1 MILETERLT
10 LKPLSPEDAEPALD
24 LLTNPIIAKT
34 YMLPDFAQRQD
45 ALPLFN
51 RLMGLS
57 QGNDRYIR
65 GIYLG
70 GYLIG
75 YLNEVE
81 VVDGAMEVGYLI
93 HPDYHGHGYMPE
105 ALKAV
110 IQDLFRL
117 GFEEVIAGAFEGNH
131 ASERVMIKVG
141 MQKIQRSD
149 TVDYRGKTWP
159 CFYYSMKK
167 QV

>member
-1 MILETERLT
+1 MIT
-10 LKPLSPEDAEPALD
+10 LKQFSPDDKDRMLEI
-24 LLTNPIIAKT
+24 LTDPQIKQT

-57 QGNDRYIR
+57 QGTDRYIR
-65 GIYLG
+65 GIYLK

-81 VVDGAMEVGYLI
+81 VVDGAIEVGYLI

-117 GFEEVIAGAFEGNH
+117 GYNEVIAGAFEGNT
-131 ASERVMIKVG
+131 ASERVMIKAG
-141 MQKIQRSD
+141 MQKIHRAD
-149 TVDYRGKTWP
+149 TVDYRGETYR
-159 CFYYSMKK
+159 CFYYSTKK

>member
-1 MILETERLT
+1 MTIKTERLV
-10 LKPLSPEDAEPALD
+10 LKPLSADDAEPALD
-24 LLTNPIIAKT
+24 LLTSKIIAKT
-34 YMLPDFAQRQD
+34 YMLPDFACRED

-51 RLMGLS
+51 RLLGFS

-65 GIYLG
+65 GVFLD

-81 VVDGAMEVGYLI
+81 VVDGTIEVGYLI

-105 ALKAV
+105 ALKAA
-110 IQDLFRL
+110 IQDLFRI
-117 GFEEVIAGAFEGNH
+117 GYKEVIAGAFEGNL
-131 ASERVMIKVG
+131 ASERVMIKAG
-141 MQKIQRSD
+141 MQKIDRSD
-149 TVDYRGKTWP
+149 SVDYRGVTYP
-159 CFYYSMKK
+159 CFYYSTKK